1 MTAIHP
7 ITIVGGGLSGL
18 SLGIALRNAGVPT
31 EIIEAGDYP
40 RHRVCGEFI
49 TGLVSETIEKLGIG
63 PALADA
69 GSRHKVTWHLRDR
82 AIGHQLLPTPA
93 RVVSRYALDARLA
106 EMFGAGGGKLTT
118 HTRFKPTRDKPG
130 TVQTSGRKS
139 CGVSPWIGLKLH
151 ARNLATTDDLEF
163 FLGDGAYVGLSAV
176 EDGWTNICGLFR
188 RRPELQFE
196 RDDALSAYLRASG
209 LARLAERLEGA
220 NVRSGSRCA
229 VAGIVCNSRV
239 TEEGGVRLG
248 DACAMIPPFTGN
260 GMAMAFTSAALA
272 LDPLV
277 AWARGDCSWAD
288 TIRIIHEALRK
299 EFRLRL
305 ACASFLHRFFLNHT
319 LQPCLGV
326 AMRSG
331 LLPLTTLYRLLH

>member
-1 MTAIHP
+1 VIAIHP

-18 SLGIALRNAGVPT
+18 SLGVALCNAGVPT
-31 EIIEAGDYP
+31 TIFEAGEYP

-49 TGLVSETIEKLGIG
+49 TGLGAETIEKLGIG
-63 PALADA
+63 PALAAA
-69 GSRHKVTWHLRDR
+69 GSHHRVTWHLRDR
-82 AIGHQLLPTPA
+82 AIGRQLLPSPA
-93 RVVSRYALDARLA
+93 RTVSRYALDARLA
-106 EMFGAGGGKLTT
+106 EMFVARGGRLTT
-118 HTRFKPTRDKPG
+118 HTRFKPTLDEAG
-130 TVQTSGRKS
+130 TVRASGRKS
-139 CGVSPWIGLKLH
+139 CGASPWFGLKLH

-163 FLGDGAYVGLSAV
+163 FLGDGAYVGMSTV

-188 RRPELQFE
+188 RRPELQFD
-196 RDDALSAYLRASG
+196 RDDALSTYLRASG
-209 LARLAERLEGA
+209 LATLDERLKSA
-220 NVRSGSRCA
+220 NIRPGSRCA
-229 VAGIVCNSRV
+229 VAGIVCDSHV
-239 TEEGGVRLG
+239 TEEDGVRLG

-277 AWARGDCSWAD
+277 AWARGDFSWSD
-288 TIRIIHEALRK
+288 TARNIRESLRG

-305 ACASFLHRFFLNHT
+305 ASASFLHHFLLSDT
-319 LQPCLGV
+319 LQPCLGA

>member
-1 MTAIHP
+1 MHP
-7 ITIVGGGLSGL
+7 ITIVGGGLNGL
-18 SLGIALRNAGVPT
+18 SLGVALCNAGVPT

-49 TGLVSETIEKLGIG
+49 TGLFAETIEKLGISS
-63 PALADA
+63 ALADA

-82 AIGHQLLPTPA
+82 AIGRQLLPAPA
-93 RVVSRYALDARLA
+93 RTVSRYALDARLA
-106 EMFGAGGGKLTT
+106 EMFVARGGRLTT
-118 HTRFKPTRDKPG
+118 HTRFKPTADEPG
-130 TVQTSGRKS
+130 TIRASGRRS
-139 CGVSPWIGLKLH
+139 CGVSPWMGLKLH

-163 FLGDGAYVGLSAV
+163 FLGDGAYVGLSTV
-176 EDGWTNICGLFR
+176 EDGWTNVCGLFR

-196 RDDALSAYLRASG
+196 RDDALSTYLCASG
-209 LARLAERLEGA
+209 LAALAERLEGA
-220 NVRSGSRCA
+220 NIRPGSRCA
-229 VAGIVCNSRV
+229 VAGVVCDGHV
-239 TEEGGVRLG
+239 TKEDGVRLG

-277 AWARGDCSWAD
+277 NWARGDSSWAD
-288 TIRIIHEALRK
+288 TARSIRETLRG

-305 ACASFLHRFFLNHT
+305 ATASFLHRFLLNHT